1 MKCSSSNVGAS
12 TIGTN
17 VCVTK
22 TTGATWIAGRDCS
35 ELISLSVPTPE
46 AAAVE
51 AAHNSA
57 TST

>member
-1 MKCSSSNVGAS
+1 VLFQQRRGEHDRHECLRHE
-12 TIGTN
+12 
-17 VCVTK
+17 